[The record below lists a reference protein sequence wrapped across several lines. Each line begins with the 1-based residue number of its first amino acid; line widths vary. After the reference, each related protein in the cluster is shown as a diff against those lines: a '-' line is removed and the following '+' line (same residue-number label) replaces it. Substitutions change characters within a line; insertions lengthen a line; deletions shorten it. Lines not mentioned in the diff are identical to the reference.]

1 MRQLSELI
9 KMNVTK
15 EIKKQILNLESEDI
29 SERNEAV
36 SSLTEDMNDELAFLL
51 ISLLEQNTSR
61 LFREGACKIL
71 GEIKSD
77 KAVDVLI
84 DCLKDQHEGV
94 KFYATKALGKIKN
107 EKAVIP
113 LIEKLRTV
121 KDPSQRAEIVKALG
135 IIGDRRA
142 VKTIIRILY
151 DDNDKFV
158 RQQAASALG
167 EIGDEKALRALHKI
181 AEKKGSSELY
191 LTVSDAIQK
200 INKKNKK

>member
-1 MRQLSELI
+1 
-9 KMNVTK
+9 MNVTK
-15 EIKKQILNLESEDI
+15 KIKKQILNLESENI

-36 SSLTEDMNDELAFLL
+36 SSLTEDMNEELAYLL

-84 DCLKDQHEGV
+84 NCLKDNHDGV
-94 KFYATKALGKIKN
+94 RYYATKALGKIKN

-113 LIEKLRTV
+113 LIEKLRTA
-121 KDPSQRAEIVKALG
+121 KDPSQRAEIVTALG
-135 IIGDRRA
+135 IIGDKRA
-142 VKTIIRILY
+142 VKSIIRILQ
-151 DDNDKFV
+151 NDRDQFV
-158 RQQAASALG
+158 RQQAVLALG
-167 EIGDEKALRALHKI
+167 KIGDENALRALHKI
-181 AEKKGSSELY
+181 AEKKGTSEFY
-191 LTVSDAIQK
+191 LTVSNVIQE